1 MINLWA
7 MNEMIAARLRE
18 LYLDCVMR
26 LRGHESAYGRS
37 FVCHLA
43 SNDEVDPYKDDLQC
57 LGQAPFVQPSIVRIM
72 DVVLAALPPS
82 AFSLFIV
89 HAGIL
94 FLHTN
99 P

>member
-26 LRGHESAYGRS
+26 LRGHESAYGGS
-37 FVCHLA
+37 FVRHLA
-43 SNDEVDPYKDDLQC
+43 SNDEVDPYKHDLQC
-57 LGQAPFVQPSIVRIM
+57 LGQARLCCLQYFGLWILSS
-72 DVVLAALPPS
+72 ATLPPR
-82 AFSLFIV
+82 ALSLFIV
-89 HAGIL
+89 HAGML